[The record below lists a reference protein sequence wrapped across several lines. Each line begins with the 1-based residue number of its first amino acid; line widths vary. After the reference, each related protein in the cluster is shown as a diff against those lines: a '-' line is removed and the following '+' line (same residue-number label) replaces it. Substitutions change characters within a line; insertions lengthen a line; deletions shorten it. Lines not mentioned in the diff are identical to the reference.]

1 MYNIE
6 LDDAFTYLRDKTNLT
21 RQEYGLRLDGAP
33 YLDRCIARVI
43 EYLATLPQDLAEYA
57 DTLQRK
63 D

>member
-6 LDDAFTYLRDKTNLT
+6 LDDALDYLRYKSILT
-21 RQEYGLRLDGAP
+21 RQEYGLRLDNAP
-33 YLDRCIARVI
+33 YLDRCIARVMG
-43 EYLATLPQDLAEYA
+43 YLATLPQDLREYA